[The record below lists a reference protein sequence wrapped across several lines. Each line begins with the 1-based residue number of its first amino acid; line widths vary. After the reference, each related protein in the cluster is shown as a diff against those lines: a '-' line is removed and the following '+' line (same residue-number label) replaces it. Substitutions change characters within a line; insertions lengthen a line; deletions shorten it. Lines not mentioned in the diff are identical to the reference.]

1 MFWLQ
6 RAVLDVFVYIII
18 QKKAVMTN
26 LQAQI
31 WTRVATLWV
40 FKKVTLAWS
49 LSDIIS
55 SPIES
60 KNMVKHDSILLSNQP
75 HPKENF
81 MNSRFLT

>member
-6 RAVLDVFVYIII
+6 RTVLDVFIYVII

-40 FKKVTLAWS
+40 FNMVTLAWS
-49 LSDIIS
+49 LSDVIS
-55 SPIES
+55 WPIES

-75 HPKENF
+75 HLK
-81 MNSRFLT
+81 